1 MTSPTELPEPTGPA
15 LSGSAPAGRTLAR
28 PAPTGP
34 APTGPAPTGPA
45 PAGPEP
51 LPGTDTAQTLRPRVT
66 CRRCHRPLHDPES
79 RMLRLGPECRDPS
92 ERVARFDV
100 DQEPLPGVG

>member
-1 MTSPTELPEPTGPA
+1 MTSPTTPPGLPSPPGPPGPPGPNGLPGPNGPSGPTGPE
-15 LSGSAPAGRTLAR
+15 T
-28 PAPTGP
+28 
-34 APTGPAPTGPA
+34 
-45 PAGPEP
+45 

-79 RMLRLGPECRDPS
+79 RMLRLGPECRDPA
-92 ERVARFDV
+92 ERVARYDV

>member
-1 MTSPTELPEPTGPA
+1 MTSPSNRSGATGASGVPGPTGVPG
-15 LSGSAPAGRTLAR
+15 LPGST
-28 PAPTGP
+28 
-34 APTGPAPTGPA
+34 
-45 PAGPEP
+45 GPEP

-79 RMLRLGPECRDPS
+79 RMLRLGPECRDPA

-100 DQEPLPGVG
+100 DQEPLPGMG